1 MFSSS
6 PNGTRYDPE
15 EREINGISVKIDSR
29 RDKCI
34 LRIKSLRLE
43 HSGPWEC
50 EAFDGRDKATKYF
63 VINVTKKT
71 EPLQLLL
78 QVRRDMP

>member
-6 PNGTRYDPE
+6 PNGTRHDPE

-29 RDKCI
+29 RDQCI
-34 LRIKSLRLE
+34 LRIKSLRLD

-50 EAFDGRDKATKYF
+50 EAFDGRDKARKYF

-78 QVRRDMP
+78 QVRRKMP